1 VEKGKQDSRMG
12 SVESDLTL
20 ISKIQ
25 EDNTDQKSLIA
36 LVDRHSGI
44 FHTMVNHFMSSPQCV
59 LDKTQIVEDKE
70 ITIYDSALNY
80 DPSRNT
86 KFSTHLANQTK
97 WKCLNALNKKKKNK
111 EYFIDDENT
120 YIEPSC
126 DSFIHDINKEEAL
139 VVFNECLKTEKDE
152 RVKKI
157 IDMRYGSDNNKLTPW
172 RYIANNLDL
181 SIQGCINIHNKFI
194 NKVKKE
200 ANYV

>member
-1 VEKGKQDSRMG
+1 MEKGKPEDTMG

-20 ISKIQ
+20 ICKIQ
-25 EDNTDQKSLIA
+25 EDNTDQESLIA

-44 FHTMVNHFMSSPQCV
+44 FHTMVNHFMSSPQCA

-70 ITIYDSALNY
+70 MTIYDSALNY

-111 EYFIDDENT
+111 ECFIDDENS

-126 DSFIHDINKEEAL
+126 DSFIKDINKEEAL
-139 VVFNECLKTEKDE
+139 SVFEKCLKTEEDDL
-152 RVKKI
+152 VKKI
-157 IDMRYGSDNNKLTPW
+157 VDMRYGSYNNKLTPW
-172 RYIANNLDL
+172 RFIAKKLDL

-200 ANYV
+200 GNYV

>member
-44 FHTMVNHFMSSPQCV
+44 FHTMVNHFMSSPHCV

>member
-1 VEKGKQDSRMG
+1 VEKGNTDDTMG

-25 EDNTDQKSLIA
+25 EDNTDQQSLIA

-59 LDKTQIVEDKE
+59 LDKSSIVDEKE

-80 DPSRNT
+80 DPSKNT

-97 WKCLNALNKKKKNK
+97 WKCLNALNKKKRSR
-111 EYFIDDENT
+111 ECFIDDENT

-126 DSFIHDINKEEAL
+126 DSFIEDIDKDEAL
-139 VVFNECLKTEKDE
+139 HVFEKCLETEKDE

-157 IDMRYGSDNNKLTPW
+157 VDMRYGSNNNKLTPW
-172 RYIANNLDL
+172 RKIAKNLDL

>member
-1 VEKGKQDSRMG
+1 MEKGKPEDTMG

-20 ISKIQ
+20 ICKIQ
-25 EDNTDQKSLIA
+25 EDNTDQESLIA

-44 FHTMVNHFMSSPQCV
+44 FHTMVNHFMSSPQCA

-70 ITIYDSALNY
+70 MTIYESALNY

-111 EYFIDDENT
+111 ECFIDDENS

-126 DSFIHDINKEEAL
+126 DSFIKDINKEEAL
-139 VVFNECLKTEKDE
+139 SVFEKCLKTEEDD

-157 IDMRYGSDNNKLTPW
+157 VDMRYGSYNNKLTPW
-172 RYIANNLDL
+172 RFIAKKLDL

-200 ANYV
+200 GNYV

>member
-1 VEKGKQDSRMG
+1 VEKGKPEGTMG

-20 ISKIQ
+20 ICKIQ
-25 EDNTDQKSLIA
+25 EDNTDQESLIA

-44 FHTMVNHFMSSPQCV
+44 FHTMVNHFMSSPQCA

-70 ITIYDSALNY
+70 MTIYDSALNY

-111 EYFIDDENT
+111 ECFIDDENS

-126 DSFIHDINKEEAL
+126 DSFIKDINKEEAL
-139 VVFNECLKTEKDE
+139 SVFEKCLKTEEDD

-157 IDMRYGSDNNKLTPW
+157 VDMRYGSYNNKLTPW
-172 RYIANNLDL
+172 RKIAKELDM
-181 SIQGCINIHNKFI
+181 SIQGCINIHNRFI

-200 ANYV
+200 GNYV

>member
-1 VEKGKQDSRMG
+1 MEKGKTSHKIG
-12 SVESDLTL
+12 EVESDLTL
-20 ISKIQ
+20 ISKLQ
-25 EDNTDQKSLIA
+25 KDNTDQQSLIA

-44 FHTMVNHFMSSPQCV
+44 FHTMVNYFMSSPQCA
-59 LDKTQIVEDKE
+59 LDKSQIVEDKE

-126 DSFIHDINKEEAL
+126 DSFISQIDKDEAFS
-139 VVFNECLKTEKDE
+139 VFEECLKSEKDE

-157 IDMRYGSDNNKLTPW
+157 IDMRYGSTNNKLMPW
-172 RYIANNLDL
+172 RFIAKKVDL

-200 ANYV
+200 GNYV